1 MALVWLSWMAMAWSG
16 YSVPGLDTIK
26 DFLIRLDL
34 NPDKLLTMAE
44 YKKAYR
50 DKLKHHPDKGGDTTF
65 FQGITEAALAV
76 FQFITAN

>member
-1 MALVWLSWMAMAWSG
+1 
-16 YSVPGLDTIK
+16 
-26 DFLIRLDL
+26 
-34 NPDKLLTMAE
+34 MAE

-76 FQFITAN
+76 FQFLTANQEK